1 MPVLRWHDPPAAL
14 RRAIVAVLFNKSAT
28 GVQGIKFIV
37 NINSE
42 LSNHGN
48 GIFRESIQG
57 CLGALI

>member
-1 MPVLRWHDPPAAL
+1 MV
-14 RRAIVAVLFNKSAT
+14 KSKRVQVDQASKNWGKPKSVYHT